1 METTAQ
7 EKIALRNRMRA
18 KLAALT
24 EAEVCARSAAVWE
37 RLSVL
42 PEFAR
47 ATRLLIYVSK
57 GTEVDTHGLIQQL
70 LAMGRQ
76 VYAPGFEAVKKKY
89 VACAL
94 NDFHSDL
101 TMGRFGILEPK
112 PEAIQPPAR
121 DPIDAALVPGLA
133 FDETG
138 NRLGRGMGYFD
149 RLLQEV
155 RGAKIALAYDFQIL
169 SEVPAEAHDAR
180 VDFIMT
186 ETRRIQT
193 KGNSHD

>member
-7 EKIALRNRMRA
+7 EKVALRNQMLA

-24 EAEVCARSAAVWE
+24 AGDVRTKSAAIWE

-42 PEFAR
+42 PEFAK
-47 ATRLLIYVSK
+47 ATRLLVYVSN
-57 GTEVDTHGLIQQL
+57 GVEVDTRGLIQQL

-76 VYAPGFEAVKKKY
+76 VCVPHFDATEQKY
-89 VACAL
+89 VAGVL
-94 NDFHSDL
+94 RDFHSDL
-101 TMGRFGILEPK
+101 AVGRYGILEPK
-112 PEAIQPPAR
+112 PGEIQPAAH

-155 RGAKIALAYDFQIL
+155 SGAKIALAYDFQVL
-169 SEVPAEAHDAR
+169 NEVPAEAHDAR
-180 VDFIMT
+180 VDFIIT
-186 ETRRIQT
+186 ETRRVQT
-193 KGNSHD
+193 RGKSHD

>member
-7 EKIALRNRMRA
+7 AKVALRTQMRA
-18 KLAALT
+18 KLATLAV
-24 EAEVCARSAAVWE
+24 ADVSAKSAAIWE

-42 PEFAR
+42 PEFAK
-47 ATRLLIYVSK
+47 ATRLLVYVSN
-57 GTEVDTHGLIQQL
+57 GVEVDTRGLIQQL

-76 VYAPGFEAVKKKY
+76 VCVPQFDAAEQRY
-89 VACAL
+89 VACVL
-94 NDFHSDL
+94 RDFHADL
-101 TMGRFGILEPK
+101 VMGRYGILEPK
-112 PEAIQPPAR
+112 PGEIQPAAH

-155 RGAKIALAYDFQIL
+155 SGAKIALAYDFQVL
-169 SEVPAEAHDAR
+169 NEVPAEAHDAR
-180 VDFIMT
+180 VDFIVT
-186 ETRRIQT
+186 ETRVVET
-193 KGNSHD
+193 KGNRP

>member
-1 METTAQ
+1 MQ
-7 EKIALRNRMRA
+7 KDDLRKQMRA
-18 KLAALT
+18 KFAALT
-24 EAEVCARSAAVWE
+24 ATDVRARSAAVWD
-37 RLSVL
+37 RVSVL

-47 ATRLLIYVSK
+47 AARLLIYVSK

-76 VYAPGFEAVKKKY
+76 VCVPQFDAVEKKY
-89 VACAL
+89 VACVL
-94 NDFHSDL
+94 RDFHSDL
-101 TMGRFGILEPK
+101 AVGQFGILEPK
-112 PEAIQPPAR
+112 PGTVQPPAR

-133 FDETG
+133 FGETG

-155 RGAKIALAYDFQIL
+155 PGAKIALAYDFQIL

-180 VDFIMT
+180 MDFIIT
-186 ETRRIQT
+186 ETRWIQT